1 MSLKKLAA
9 ESSATGLTFFGK
21 IRGTKTDY
29 YVIEAQV
36 EVDPEAGTKEGQEA
50 PGSGVNKSVFYVSK
64 DSLSNWTKLPDL
76 SPAELSAAR
85 KINILMTGDL
95 TRKIICNPFF
105 FGTEAEYLRA

>member
-36 EVDPEAGTKEGQEA
+36 EVDPEAGTKEG
-50 PGSGVNKSVFYVSK
+50 
-64 DSLSNWTKLPDL
+64 
-76 SPAELSAAR
+76 
-85 KINILMTGDL
+85 
-95 TRKIICNPFF
+95 
-105 FGTEAEYLRA
+105 